1 MNSAEGINS
10 VAALVSDGSGRIS
23 GAIHVHGPAFRFP
36 PEGRSGDVGDAAW
49 IHRTDRLLA
58 RLASHGKD
66 FSRLARLTQ
75 SESRNNPESQYRR
88 SPPGDSLP

>member
-1 MNSAEGINS
+1 MSRHS
-10 VAALVSDGSGRIS
+10 
-23 GAIHVHGPAFRFP
+23 
-36 PEGRSGDVGDAAW
+36 AW
-49 IHRTDRLLA
+49 IHHTDRLLA

-88 SPPGDSLP
+88 SPRQPFMERVALPCMGLASLSRWIQAQGMRNQRSRARS